1 MANANANVNNETTH
15 TNTIETEGS
24 YGEVKIADEVVAII
38 AGLAASEVKGVASMA
53 GNVTR
58 DLIEKLGVKSLS
70 KGVRIQVEDGEVRVA
85 MNINMNYGYNVPDT
99 CTEIQDKVKTAIE
112 TMTGLTVSEV
122 NIKIASVVMDDAK

>member
-1 MANANANVNNETTH
+1 MANANVNNETTH

-122 NIKIASVVMDDAK
+122 NIKIASVVMDNAK

>member
-1 MANANANVNNETTH
+1 MSNEVTH

-24 YGEVKIADEVVAII
+24 FGEVKIADEVVAII

-70 KGVRIQVEDGEVRVA
+70 KGVKVQVEDG
-85 MNINMNYGYNVPDT
+85 
-99 CTEIQDKVKTAIE
+99 KVKAA
-112 TMTGLTVSEV
+112 V
-122 NIKIASVVMDDAK
+122 NIKIAGVIMDNTK